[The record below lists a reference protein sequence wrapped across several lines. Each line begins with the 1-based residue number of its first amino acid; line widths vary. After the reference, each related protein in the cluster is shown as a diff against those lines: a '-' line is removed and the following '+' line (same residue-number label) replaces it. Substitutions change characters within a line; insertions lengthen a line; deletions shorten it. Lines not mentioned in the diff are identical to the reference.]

1 MCVSYVISMCVCI
14 KGRECVRHLVYTVTT
29 QLVWCDNIPHKLVIF
44 CYTISIVSIPF
55 LLHFCNWIALSVYHR
70 IVIVQTMSRLHVW
83 SGGDSAGDTVSMV
96 DGKCAVRRFVLQTQF
111 TIRE

>member
-44 CYTISIVSIPF
+44 CYTISIALFITF
-55 LLHFCNWIALSVYHR
+55 LCNWIALSVYHR

-96 DGKCAVRRFVLQTQF
+96 NGKCAVRRCVLQTQF